1 MDLQKKEFTTEIDGK
16 ILKLE
21 ISKLA
26 GQASAAVLGTF
37 GETSVLVTVVM
48 GKEERQIDYFPLTID
63 YEERFYAA
71 GKIIGSR
78 FVRREGRPSEG
89 AVLSGRMIDR
99 TLRPLFDQKIRRE
112 AQIVI
117 TVLSY
122 DEENDPD
129 FVSLISASAAI
140 LISEVPWDGPVAG
153 LRLAKM
159 ENGDLIIN
167 PTNSTLAQSKISFET
182 FVSGPKDKINMVE
195 LSGNEASE
203 DEVLSAF
210 QKAQIEINKLINF
223 QNEVQKKIGK
233 QKVEIAKHEISQ
245 DVKDKVLAFLK
256 GKLEGAMYAE
266 SKGEQNENMELLRKN
281 LFKYLT
287 QEGITD
293 FSGVENLLE
302 EEINFLFTKNILES
316 EKRPD
321 GRKLDEIRPL
331 YGEVGLF
338 NRLHGSAL
346 FMRGET
352 QALAATTLGSPG
364 AAQLVETME
373 ISGKRRFMLHYNF
386 PPYSVGEIGRLGA
399 PGRREIGHGALAE
412 KAIKQVLPPEEEFP
426 YTIRIVSEIL
436 SSNGSSSMATV
447 CASTMSL
454 MDAGVPIKK
463 PVAGISIGLAL
474 DEKSPDAD
482 KKYKIF
488 TDIAGLEDH
497 YGDMDFKVAG
507 TTDGITAIQ
516 ADVKVRGLTLEMIKD
531 ILPKAKQ
538 ARLQILDFIK
548 SVIDNPRPELSKYAP
563 IIMILNINPDQI
575 GEVIGPGG
583 KVINKIIEETGVE
596 SIDIEEDG
604 RVFVT
609 GVGKDKVML
618 AVNQIKSLTREF
630 QIGEII
636 IGKVIKILEF
646 GAIVDLGGGKDGM
659 IHISEL
665 KEGFVE
671 KVEDVLNLGD
681 VVKAKIIKVENGRV
695 GLSLKAV
702 KVD

>member
-1 MDLQKKEFTTEIDGK
+1 MDLQKKEFTTEIAGK
-16 ILKLE
+16 NLTLQ
-21 ISKLA
+21 ISNLA
-26 GQASAAVLGTF
+26 SQASAAVLGTF

-48 GKEERQIDYFPLTID
+48 GNEERQIDYFPLTID

-78 FVRREGRPSEG
+78 FIRREGRPSEN

-99 TLRPLFDQKIRRE
+99 TLRPLFDKRIRRDV
-112 AQIVI
+112 QVVV

-129 FVSLISASAAI
+129 FISLLSASTAL

-153 LRLAKM
+153 LRLAKTK
-159 ENGDLIIN
+159 NGELEIN
-167 PTNSTLAQSKISFET
+167 PTNSALTDKQISFDT
-182 FVSGPKDKINMVE
+182 FVSGPENKINMVE
-195 LSGNEASE
+195 LSGDDANE
-203 DEVLSAF
+203 DEILDAFEKAQKEINNLIDF
-210 QKAQIEINKLINF
+210 QKKIQGKIGKEKIEINAKEINPDARLKAV
-223 QNEVQKKIGK
+223 N
-233 QKVEIAKHEISQ
+233 
-245 DVKDKVLAFLK
+245 FLK
-256 GKLEGAMYAE
+256 GKLEDAVYTKE
-266 SKGEQNENMELLRKN
+266 KGERNEKMDLLKKELFDYLRD
-281 LFKYLT
+281 
-287 QEGITD
+287 EGID
-293 FSGVENLLE
+293 DSSGIEDLFE
-302 EEINFLFTKNILES
+302 EETNALITKNILES

-331 YGEVGLF
+331 YGEVGVF
-338 NRLHGSAL
+338 PRLHGSAI
-346 FMRGET
+346 FSRGAT

-373 ISGKRRFMLHYNF
+373 TSGKRRFMLHYNF

-412 KAIKQVLPPEEEFP
+412 KAIKPILPSEEQFP

-436 SSNGSSSMATV
+436 SSNGSTSMATV

-463 PVAGISIGLAL
+463 PVAGISMGIIL
-474 DEKSPDAD
+474 DEKKSE
-482 KKYKIF
+482 KEYKIF
-488 TDIAGLEDH
+488 ADIAGIEDH
-497 YGDMDFKVAG
+497 YGGMDFKVAG
-507 TTDGITAIQ
+507 TIDGITTIQ
-516 ADVKVRGLTLEMIKD
+516 VDVKIKGLTMEMIKEA
-531 ILPKAKQ
+531 LTKAKK

-548 SVIDNPRPELSKYAP
+548 SVIEKPRAELSKYAP
-563 IIMILNINPDQI
+563 IIMMINIKPDQI

-583 KVINKIIEETGVE
+583 KMINGIIKETGVD

-604 RVFVT
+604 RVFIT
-609 GVGKDKVML
+609 GVGKEKVIL
-618 AVNQIKSLTREF
+618 AINQIKGMTREF

-659 IHISEL
+659 IHVSEL
-665 KEGFVE
+665 KEGFVQ
-671 KVEDVLNLGD
+671 KVEDILNLGD
-681 VVKAKIIKVENGRV
+681 MVKAKIIKVENGRI

-702 KVD
+702 KDNK